1 MIPLAACDSKLSPA
15 HVSISAPGAV
25 ATIPSAP
32 LDARVSASSL
42 RTIASAAADGSSL
55 SEEAVASLYREFG
68 LDPTVS
74 NPEPGKMPRS
84 EAELWMRAYEGE
96 GGSSSGCGSSVPRE
110 AASRSLKSILRK
122 GSRSPAEA
130 PRPCRLSFSPD
141 TRDERSS
148 AQYMLRCAEAMAAK
162 VLETFDTLSSPN
174 PSQQEIAKLFENQ
187 VSIGLWNKQY
197 STFYRHQEDL
207 FSIHR
212 LSIVRIGDAFYD
224 VLNGAVEEVAR
235 TEKIEFGFLYIDE
248 YLGDV
253 LDKAFIPDEE
263 FPDQKAAEDFFLR
276 HDMEVLGLCFPI
288 MSEMLDHPPVRSV
301 LEVFFSE
308 SLG

>member
-1 MIPLAACDSKLSPA
+1 MIPLTACDSKLSPA
-15 HVSISAPGAV
+15 HVSLSAPGAV

-68 LDPTVS
+68 LDSTAS
-74 NPEPGKMPRS
+74 KPEPGKMPRS
-84 EAELWMRAYEGE
+84 EAELWMLAYEGD
-96 GGSSSGCGSSVPRE
+96 GGSSSGCGSSVPSG
-110 AASRSLKSILRK
+110 AAARTLKSVLRN

-130 PRPCRLSFSPD
+130 PKPYRLSFSPD
-141 TRDERSS
+141 TKDQRVS
-148 AQYMLRCAEAMAAK
+148 AESRLRCAEAMAAK
-162 VLETFDTLSSPN
+162 VLETFDTLSAPK
-174 PSQQEIAKLFENQ
+174 PSQQKIAKLFENQ
-187 VSIGLWNKQY
+187 LSIGLWNSQY
-197 STFYRHQEDL
+197 STLYRHQEDL
-207 FSIHR
+207 FSMHR
-212 LSIVRIGDAFYD
+212 SSIVRIGGAFYD

-235 TEKIEFGFLYIDE
+235 TEKIESGFLYIDE

-263 FPDQKAAEDFFLR
+263 FPDQKSAEDFFLR
-276 HDMEVLGLCFPI
+276 HDMEVLGRCFPI
-288 MSEMLDHPPVRSV
+288 MSDILDHPPVRLV

-308 SLG
+308 SLE